1 MGRAFYRYWSDSIAI
16 LIGRIVAHMMSDY
29 RIPAMFW
36 MIDAESAHAGLERF
50 NNFVDIEAN
59 PTKLGDV
66 S

>member
-1 MGRAFYRYWSDSIAI
+1 
-16 LIGRIVAHMMSDY
+16 MMSDY